1 MPIVNKTKIFVGLF
15 MCFTVLTTT
24 GCVPDNYFTQEPVED
39 TSVDISAASQ
49 AGSTGAGA
57 RGISSPPPAPPP

>member
-1 MPIVNKTKIFVGLF
+1 
-15 MCFTVLTTT
+15 
-24 GCVPDNYFTQEPVED
+24 VPDNYFTQEPVED